1 VWLRLPVI
9 AVKGAPRSLISC
21 REERALSHW
30 RRALMLVNCSSGME
44 RSRIF
49 FLNGASED

>member
-30 RRALMLVNCSSGME
+30 RRALMLVNYRPHME
-44 RSRIF
+44 GSRMF